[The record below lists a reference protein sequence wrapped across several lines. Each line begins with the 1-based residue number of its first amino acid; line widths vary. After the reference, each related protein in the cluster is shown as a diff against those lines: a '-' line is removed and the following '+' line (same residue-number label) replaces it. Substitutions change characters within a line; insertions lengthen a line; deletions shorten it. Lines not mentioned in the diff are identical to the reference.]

1 MVVWSVKFLCS
12 HFFYQGKQIRH
23 IQSDMGRMYSVLR
36 YSCTRVQNFR
46 YSYFTRTRVFSRSGT
61 CTHTRTHDQMYSYFS
76 RVSHEYTI
84 LYFSLYYQFFSSNM
98 HSWLPMVRSIPIFF
112 IKENILYTL
121 FVCTEGH
128 KYDKGPL
135 ILLNVILVLILKYLC
150 MYSDSYSNTLSKCS
164 TCTRTRTHR

>member
-1 MVVWSVKFLCS
+1 M
-12 HFFYQGKQIRH
+12 GKKLQVSNV
-23 IQSDMGRMYSVLR
+23 QTWVECTQYSGTHVLEYR
-36 YSCTRVQNFR
+36 ISG
-46 YSYFTRTRVFSRSGT
+46 TRTLLVLVFFSRSGT

-76 RVSHEYTI
+76 RVSNEYTT

-150 MYSDSYSNTLSKCS
+150 MYSDSYSNTLNKCS
-164 TCTRTRTHR
+164 TRTRTRTPR